1 MLKNLKSFFKNYW
14 CQYLLFRANKDILEI
29 QSNLYSS
36 INYSKEYKPKNK
48 KVFCILEQGNE
59 SNNKL
64 TEKRKQKFNTE
75 FSDCIRLNW
84 ANNNNDKLANYFSKN
99 ICWSEGRS
107 YLYEKVKGEYDFY
120 IFIDDDVDI
129 KLKENNGEDLAILLR
144 DQLLKHNPIHG
155 SIPND
160 AWPTKNL
167 KNNFGEI
174 FKMKGGDLCVQIF
187 RDDFAK
193 CMFPTWEHG
202 SGKSMWYCQFI
213 AHILFTNQSLYLNKF
228 QAFNTRHVP
237 HQDISKSNY
246 NDELKVIKSFVDSLS
261 KRSLRNLFKHWREYS
276 LSNHMLSTN
285 KFYSYE
291 IKKKLFNN
299 IFKK

>member
-1 MLKNLKSFFKNYW
+1 MLKNLKSFFKNSW
-14 CQYLLFRANKDILEI
+14 CWYLLFIANKDILEI
-29 QSNLYSS
+29 QSNLYS
-36 INYSKEYKPKNK
+36 NTKFSKEYKPNKK

-59 SNNKL
+59 LNNKL
-64 TEKRKQKFNTE
+64 TENRKQKFNTE

-84 ANNNNDKLANYFSKN
+84 ANNKDDKLADYFSEN

-107 YLYEKVKGEYDFY
+107 YLFEKVKGDYDFY

-129 KLKENNGEDLAILLR
+129 QLKENIGEDIAIILR
-144 DQLLKHNPIHG
+144 DQLLNYNPIHG

-160 AWPTKNL
+160 AWPTKFL
-167 KNNFGEI
+167 KNNFGDT

-187 RDDFAK
+187 RDDFAQF
-193 CMFPTWEHG
+193 MFPTWEHG

-246 NDELKVIKSFVDSLS
+246 NNASKLIKSFADSLS
-261 KRSLRNLFKHWREYS
+261 KESLRNLFKYWREYS
-276 LSNHMLSTN
+276 LSNHMLRTN
-285 KFYSYE
+285 KFYNYE
-291 IKKKLFNN
+291 IKKELFNDILKN
-299 IFKK
+299 